1 MSNFKHLTDLEIQQM
16 TFDWRYRGFT
26 VLELLTEEE
35 VDEVNAELE
44 RLRQERIGTTTEDG
58 KPWGEWDPFAYPH
71 KLSDKL
77 EALFAHPKV
86 LEAVE
91 FLMEGEIQGM
101 QSWCYFKPPGQLG
114 RDQHQNAFYTQ
125 CGHNE
130 IINTALALDN
140 HDPENGA
147 VWNYEGS
154 HRLPVLPIEVD
165 DERTKTNPTF
175 WRNERGKPCVMPE
188 GHDFRKVEGY
198 LRKGQVVLLHS
209 HCVHGS
215 EANNSNRF
223 RRNFLGGY
231 LKKGAV
237 FNKGGHM
244 KREPI
249 DLHELK
255 AKHWTESDEKNFGGF

>member
-1 MSNFKHLTDLEIQQM
+1 MAKLKHLSEEEVQQI
-16 TFDWRYRGFT
+16 TFDWRYKGFT
-26 VLELLTEEE
+26 TLELLTEEE
-35 VDEVNAELE
+35 CDVINDELD
-44 RLRQERIGTTTEDG
+44 RLRNERTGTQAPDG
-58 KPWGEWDPFAYPH
+58 KIWGEWDPFAYPH
-71 KLSDKL
+71 KLSPML
-77 EALFAHPKV
+77 EKYFSHPKI

-91 FLMEGEIQGM
+91 YLMDSEIDGM
-101 QSWCYFKPPGQLG
+101 QDWCYFKPPGQLG
-114 RDQHQNAFYTQ
+114 RDMHQNAFYTG

-154 HRLPVLPIEVD
+154 HRLQTLPIEVD
-165 DERTKTNPTF
+165 EDRTKTNPTF

-188 GHDFRKVEGY
+188 GHAFRKVEGY

-223 RRNFLGGY
+223 RRNLLGGY
-231 LKKGAV
+231 LKKGAI

-249 DLHELK
+249 DLHALK